1 MSVSQFVTRAAD
13 GLRKLP
19 PRNMTVVSSATID
32 IDRFKSCGSVFND
45 RLSLLR
51 AAYKLAPANGYAMEF
66 GVHKAVSLSYLAKA
80 APKRRFFG
88 FDSFA
93 GLPEAWNRSGTDTYE
108 AGHFALDAL
117 PKVPENVT
125 LVPGFFNNTLPEWLR
140 SADQD
145 VAFLH
150 IDADLY
156 SSAKLVLDALNDRL
170 HPGAIVVFDELCDW
184 QDSGVYANWLEGEWR
199 ALCEWM
205 RDHQRSVGILGL
217 GPKYSA
223 AIVVVN

>member
-1 MSVSQFVTRAAD
+1 MSVSQFVARAAD
-13 GLRKLP
+13 GLRRLP

-51 AAYKLAPANGYAMEF
+51 AAYKIAPANGYAMEF
-66 GVHKAVSLSYLAKA
+66 GVHKRCRFPILPKLLPRGAFSVSTYSP
-80 APKRRFFG
+80 APQ
-88 FDSFA
+88 
-93 GLPEAWNRSGTDTYE
+93 AWNRSGTDTYE

-125 LVPGFFNNTLPEWLR
+125 LVPGFFNDTLPEWLR

-184 QDSGVYANWLEGEWR
+184 QDFGVYANWLEGEWR

>member
-1 MSVSQFVTRAAD
+1 MSVSRFVARAAD

-19 PRNMTVVSSATID
+19 PRSMTVVSSSEID
-32 IDRFKSCGSVFND
+32 IDQFKFCGTVFND
-45 RLSLLR
+45 RLTLLR
-51 AAYKLAPANGYAMEF
+51 AAYKLAPTTGYALEF

-80 APKRRFFG
+80 DPKRRFFG
-88 FDSFA
+88 FDSFS
-93 GLPEAWNRSGTDTYE
+93 GLPEVWQRSGTDTYE

-117 PKVPENVT
+117 PTVPENVT
-125 LVPGFFNNTLPEWLR
+125 LVPGFFSDTLPEWLK

-156 SSAKLVLDALNDRL
+156 SSAKLVLDGLNDRL
-170 HPGAIVVFDELCDW
+170 RPGAIVVFDELCDW
-184 QDSGVYANWLEGEWR
+184 QESGVYSNWREGEWR
-199 ALCEWM
+199 ALCEWL
-205 RDHQRSVGILGL
+205 RDKQRSVGILGR

-223 AIVVVN
+223 AMVVVS